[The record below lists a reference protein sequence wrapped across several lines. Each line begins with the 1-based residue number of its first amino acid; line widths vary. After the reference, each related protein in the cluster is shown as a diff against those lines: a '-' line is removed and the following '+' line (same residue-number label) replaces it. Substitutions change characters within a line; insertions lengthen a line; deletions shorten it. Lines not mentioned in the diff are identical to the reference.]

1 MQRED
6 WVAMNLPIR
15 MYDVVKKALN
25 DDIHRYLE
33 RNYGKIS
40 KTTKPHQQKVYSCEQ
55 MLKLENSFFVFL
67 ATDGTMLSKLK
78 STWNAVKWGKF
89 HGYDLL
95 FLLFIILGAGYG
107 YWEVSNGTVGKKVW
121 WAYIARPSAS

>member
-1 MQRED
+1 MCFVHGVSQEETEKYTKILKSNWFTTVELLLQVQRED

-40 KTTKPHQQKVYSCEQ
+40 KTTKATSTKSI
-55 MLKLENSFFVFL
+55 FL
-67 ATDGTMLSKLK
+67 
-78 STWNAVKWGKF
+78 
-89 HGYDLL
+89 
-95 FLLFIILGAGYG
+95 
-107 YWEVSNGTVGKKVW
+107 
-121 WAYIARPSAS
+121 